1 MEESSEKYN
10 TVIINTYI
18 NELMSQTEVIQ
29 YFKNVINTPV
39 ELQIMIPQISDIN
52 ITRFEM
58 TKKDK
63 KVVSKL
69 LEKEKAKEKYNDT
82 ISSGDYG
89 MVSYNREN
97 ETKICMG
104 NISPGEEIELKTYFF
119 GHIVFQDLSYQAK
132 FPLIFPKFFLENPKN
147 GEDLST
153 FEYSKKIVKGKI
165 YLNTN
170 SKITRL
176 IIQGSKNFTKIEKK
190 YGEDK
195 KSAEIDIY
203 KDSFSETDI
212 PGIVLFRTEKIYD
225 EKLYYQYDPK
235 KDKSYYMLHKAMFIP
250 ELNKEIKDE
259 IDEDENTDYYSLI
272 KIPEKK
278 EQSEICY
285 IFLLDQSGSMEGE
298 RIGLCCK
305 SLLLLLQ
312 SLNPKCY
319 FQLIGFGSNY
329 EYYNEKPL
337 EYNKT
342 NIKNLMKTIKT
353 LKADKGGTQLYNPL
367 NDIYNN
373 KIYKEYN
380 MKKNIIL
387 LTDGELDDKE
397 KVINLIGSKSDEF
410 IFNSLGIGECD
421 KDLIKRT
428 ALVGR
433 GYSNYIKD
441 LNDLNSSIIS
451 LLEYNKEY
459 FNINYTTNQQ
469 PSIEDNNKKLIEKY
483 DIFNYGFILDEKNPK
498 DIEFN
503 IKIGTK
509 EEVKINFDKNKII
522 KLPDGD
528 KLGRLIVDNYLKSN
542 KNKDTNTIIKLSKE
556 YSILTNETAF
566 YAKIANDVPVT
577 EKMVK
582 LTNENK
588 QAVNNK
594 VEPVQHPQN
603 NIEEEKKDDNYEIY
617 KDEHF
622 GYDIGVED
630 DNDITEEKSN
640 VKEEPKKGFFGG
652 FFSKLFS
659 KNKNDNK
666 DNIIRK
672 KNYQYEYKPKKKLF
686 NFSNFGF
693 MSKYSKKALT
703 MRACRDRCDCCIDEA
718 RDNLDDLDLDGYE
731 IEGYS
736 IKEDIIDD
744 DGYSFKKGA
753 AKTKESKT
761 EEKEEKEEPKV
772 FSFDEMI
779 LGQDIIDGNWE
790 KDSQIDLLIKQEND
804 LFEKIKKLAENK
816 GIKEENGIIT
826 LFVLY
831 YIYNKK
837 QEKVGELKFIIN
849 KAKEYVKKIFSLD
862 YDEIIKDI

>member
-1 MEESSEKYN
+1 
-10 TVIINTYI
+10 
-18 NELMSQTEVIQ
+18 
-29 YFKNVINTPV
+29 
-39 ELQIMIPQISDIN
+39 
-52 ITRFEM
+52 
-58 TKKDK
+58 
-63 KVVSKL
+63 
-69 LEKEKAKEKYNDT
+69 
-82 ISSGDYG
+82 
-89 MVSYNREN
+89 
-97 ETKICMG
+97 
-104 NISPGEEIELKTYFF
+104 
-119 GHIVFQDLSYQAK
+119 
-132 FPLIFPKFFLENPKN
+132 
-147 GEDLST
+147 
-153 FEYSKKIVKGKI
+153 
-165 YLNTN
+165 
-170 SKITRL
+170 
-176 IIQGSKNFTKIEKK
+176 
-190 YGEDK
+190 
-195 KSAEIDIY
+195 
-203 KDSFSETDI
+203 
-212 PGIVLFRTEKIYD
+212 
-225 EKLYYQYDPK
+225 
-235 KDKSYYMLHKAMFIP
+235 
-250 ELNKEIKDE
+250 
-259 IDEDENTDYYSLI
+259 
-272 KIPEKK
+272 
-278 EQSEICY
+278 
-285 IFLLDQSGSMEGE
+285 
-298 RIGLCCK
+298 
-305 SLLLLLQ
+305 
-312 SLNPKCY
+312 
-319 FQLIGFGSNY
+319 
-329 EYYNEKPL
+329 
-337 EYNKT
+337 
-342 NIKNLMKTIKT
+342 MKTIKT
-353 LKADKGGTQLYNPL
+353 LKADKGCTELYKPL

-622 GYDIGVED
+622 GYDIGIED

-693 MSKYSKKALT
+693 MSKYSKKGIT

-718 RDNLDDLDLDGYE
+718 RDNSDDSDLDEYE
-731 IEGYS
+731 IGGYS
-736 IKEDIIDD
+736 IKADNIDD
-744 DGYSFKKGA
+744 DGYSFK
-753 AKTKESKT
+753 KESKT

-772 FSFDEMI
+772 FSFDEII

-790 KDSQIDLLIKQEND
+790 KDSQVDLLIKQEND